1 MVELALSLPLLLAVL
16 AGVIELSVL
25 ISHASSLQVAV
36 DLSTR
41 SAAEKKCTIVDV
53 KKRVVDILANDRLLN
68 VKNLDIEIE
77 ESIDFNGS
85 PTLTVTAML
94 KVSPLAF
101 TDMGSFSLQSTA
113 TYRKEWLE
121 PMR

>member
-36 DLSTR
+36 DLSAR
-41 SAAEKKCTIVDV
+41 SAAEKKCTMDDV
-53 KKRVVDILANDRLLN
+53 KKRIVDILANDKLLN
-68 VKNLDIEIE
+68 ADNLDIETE

-85 PTLTVTAML
+85 PTLTVTAQL

-101 TDMGSFSLQSTA
+101 TDMGTFSLQSTA
-113 TYRKEWLE
+113 TYRKEWPE

>member
-53 KKRVVDILANDRLLN
+53 KKRVIDILANDRLLN
-68 VKNLDIEIE
+68 AKNLDIEIE

-85 PTLTVTAML
+85 PTLTVTAQL

-101 TDMGSFSLQSTA
+101 TDMGTFSLQSTA